1 MITGPGESGRA
12 GDVSVAADDQISAA
26 ADPQVELCSS
36 GSVVAQLAGLPRS
49 RPNFGAVWLDGSH
62 VPVPPS
68 ARKKADQ
75 VHPRGGAWKTPGF
88 SPIHLPS
95 GDEKKDIPR
104 HEGETKMAASLTIN
118 LEESGRVFT
127 QKLDLPSGPLTSEAL
142 KGALPTIDV
151 IKTLVRE
158 QPAATAKLVQDYSA
172 GRMDAVL
179 ATARDLGIVPEERTA
194 TDNQAGAG
202 AVVVLIVIA
211 IVLILIF
218 AKPVQAPTKEPSR
231 K

>member
-1 MITGPGESGRA
+1 
-12 GDVSVAADDQISAA
+12 
-26 ADPQVELCSS
+26 
-36 GSVVAQLAGLPRS
+36 
-49 RPNFGAVWLDGSH
+49 
-62 VPVPPS
+62 
-68 ARKKADQ
+68 
-75 VHPRGGAWKTPGF
+75 
-88 SPIHLPS
+88 
-95 GDEKKDIPR
+95 
-104 HEGETKMAASLTIN
+104 MAASLTIN

-179 ATARDLGIVPEERTA
+179 ATAQDLGIVPDERRA